1 LKDDHLIAL
10 LQYLE
15 LSKEVEIIWN

>member
-15 LSKEVEIIWN
+15 LSKEVEIVWN